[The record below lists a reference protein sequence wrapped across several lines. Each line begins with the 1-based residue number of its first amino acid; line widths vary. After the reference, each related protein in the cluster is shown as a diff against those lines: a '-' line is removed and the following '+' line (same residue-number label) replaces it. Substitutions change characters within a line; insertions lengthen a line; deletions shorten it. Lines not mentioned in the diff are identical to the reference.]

1 MTGVLPVLGGGTTM
15 DLSGVLSW
23 LLDRYATVLAEYRRQ
38 ITGDPAGLRATAQSY
53 LAIADRTAGVSGEL
67 VRRHSGLAV
76 HWYGSAYD
84 AFGSASGRVTGGL
97 DGIEARLRRH
107 AAAMERAAGGLEAA
121 AGTGDVI
128 IARFRANA
136 QLLVAAARAVPISQI
151 PALLGQARSIG
162 EQAVTAMRGVYDR
175 LGEVLAQVATEL
187 GGPSAAGAAGSAA
200 AAGADG
206 RTAGETVR
214 AALAGDVS
222 PTQFR
227 QAMAQLAVITD
238 RVRASQPP
246 SAADKAF
253 LTSFYGAL
261 GDRVFDLPGYLNATE
276 YRYQTSLF
284 GIFGETA
291 PGFAPADRQ
300 AMLRTVGNGILTLS
314 QDPADLPAAIRDLV
328 HERATTET
336 NIGTSSF
343 GFSQELPSTP
353 GRAPLTGVFGETVY
367 TNRLDVPRYA
377 QWEALSQLT
386 GAADRNLVGG
396 ADYSAAVTR
405 RVGEMADVTQRL
417 DDLSRHNPHQPGY
430 YVSTNDAVL
439 WDKPRVDTT
448 LTNLLDVSTR
458 NHVADAALAGDGAT
472 LRRLACFGWADDGAT
487 AGRVVDWIGA
497 GTADPAE
504 HDLARGA
511 YVNLTQTITDPA
523 SYPQT
528 LTAMRENPHFAEA
541 IARATVPN
549 MDLYAQPLDGLDT
562 NPAAQQL
569 GSTDARHMLMLGQ
582 VTQGGRDE
590 INAAADLYQEYLLR
604 QADAGTIPMEQAGRY
619 AGNVDGLTNA
629 AAANAIWHA
638 NVQDAEQATR
648 TAQESYAR
656 QVAITNA
663 VKDVVGFGVGK
674 LPEVGSFAGFAFG
687 QAANV
692 VTGAMQAPAPV
703 LPQGLPADVFH
714 HPQFTGNGTV
724 YTAAGD
730 LASYELRTG
739 GSAPSVPVG
748 TGYGAAA
755 EEAVRWARA
764 DPGRA
769 DYIDAYSTA
778 AQYVYLGNLATHTR
792 ESIQFDVQG
801 RRP

>member
-1 MTGVLPVLGGGTTM
+1 MPGVSPVLVGSTI
-15 DLSGVLSW
+15 DLSGALSW

-38 ITGDPAGLRATAQSY
+38 LTGDPAGLRTVAHSY
-53 LAIADRTAGVSGEL
+53 LAVADRAAGVSGDL
-67 VRRHSGLAV
+67 ARRRSGLSA
-76 HWYGSAYD
+76 HWYGAAYD
-84 AFGSASGRVTGGL
+84 AFGAATGRVSTGL
-97 DGIEARLRRH
+97 DSTEARLRRH
-107 AAAMERAAGGLEAA
+107 ATALERAAGGLGAA
-121 AGTGDVI
+121 ASTADVV

-136 QLLVAAARAVPISQI
+136 QLLVAAARAVPGNQVSV
-151 PALLGQARSIG
+151 LLGQARQVG
-162 EQAVTAMRGVYDR
+162 EQALSAMRGVCDR
-175 LGEVLAQVATEL
+175 LGMVLAQVATEL
-187 GGPSAAGAAGSAA
+187 GGAHPVGAAGPAA

-206 RTAGETVR
+206 RAAGETVL

-222 PTQFR
+222 PAQFR
-227 QAMAQLAVITD
+227 QSMAQLAVITD
-238 RVRASQPP
+238 RVRNGQPP

-261 GDRVFDLPGYLNATE
+261 GDRVFDLPGYLNAAE
-276 YRYQTSLF
+276 HRYQTSLF

-328 HERATTET
+328 HTRAATET
-336 NIGTSSF
+336 NIGTNSF
-343 GFSQELPSTP
+343 GFTHEVPSAP
-353 GRAPLTGVFGETVY
+353 GRAPLTGAIGETVY

-386 GAADRNLVGG
+386 GAADRDLVAG

-430 YVSTNDAVL
+430 YVSTDDAVL
-439 WDKPRVDTT
+439 WDKSRVDTT
-448 LTNLLDVSTR
+448 LTTLLDVSTR
-458 NHVADAALAGDGAT
+458 NHAADAALAGDGDT
-472 LRRLACFGWADDGAT
+472 LRRLAGFGWADDGRT

-497 GTADPAE
+497 ATADPVE

-528 LTAMRENPHFAEA
+528 LAAMRENPHFAEA

-562 NPAAQQL
+562 NSAAQRL

-582 VTQGGRDE
+582 VTQDGRDA

-629 AAANAIWHA
+629 SAANAIWYA

-648 TAQESYAR
+648 TAQEAYAR
-656 QVAITNA
+656 QVAIANA

-674 LPEVGSFAGFAFG
+674 LPEVGSFAGFAVG
-687 QAANV
+687 QAANL
-692 VTGAMQAPAPV
+692 VTGALQAPAPV
-703 LPQGLPADVFH
+703 HPLSLPTDVFH

-730 LASYELRTG
+730 LASFELRTG
-739 GSAPSVPVG
+739 GSAPTVPVG
-748 TGYGAAA
+748 ALHGAAA

-769 DYIDAYSTA
+769 DYMDAYTTA
-778 AQYVYLGNLATHTR
+778 AQYVYLANLATDTR
-792 ESIQFDVQG
+792 ESIQYDVQG

>member
-1 MTGVLPVLGGGTTM
+1 MTGVLPVLARSTM

-23 LLDRYATVLAEYRRQ
+23 LLERYATVLAEYRRQ
-38 ITGDPAGLRATAQSY
+38 VTGDPAGLRATAQAY
-53 LAIADRTAGVSGEL
+53 LAVADRTAGVSSDL
-67 VRRHSGLAV
+67 DRRRCGLGA
-76 HWYGSAYD
+76 HWHGSAYD
-84 AFGSASGRVTGGL
+84 AFGSASCRVTTGL
-97 DGIEARLRRH
+97 DGTEARLRRH
-107 AAAMERAAGGLEAA
+107 AAALERAAGGLQAA
-121 AGTGDVI
+121 AGTGDVV

-151 PALLGQARSIG
+151 GVLIQQARTVG
-162 EQAVTAMRGVYDR
+162 EQAVTAMRGVHER
-175 LGEVLAQVATEL
+175 LGVVLAQVAAEL
-187 GGPSAAGAAGSAA
+187 GGSSPAGTAGSTA

-214 AALAGDVS
+214 AALAGDVA
-222 PTQFR
+222 PAQFR
-227 QAMAQLAVITD
+227 QAMAQLAVVTD
-238 RVRASQPP
+238 RARAAQPP

-253 LTSFYGAL
+253 LTAFHGAL
-261 GDRVFDLPGYLNATE
+261 GDQVFDLPAYLNATE
-276 YRYQTSLF
+276 HRYQTSLF
-284 GIFGETA
+284 GLFGETA
-291 PGFAPADRQ
+291 PGFAAADRQ
-300 AMLRTVGNGILTLS
+300 EMLRTVGNGILILS
-314 QDPADLPAAIRDLV
+314 RDPADLPAAVRDLV
-328 HERATTET
+328 HTRAATET
-336 NIGTSSF
+336 NIGTNSF
-343 GFSQELPSTP
+343 GFTHEMPSTP
-353 GRAPLTGVFGETVY
+353 GRAPLTGVLGETVY

-386 GAADRNLVGG
+386 GAADRNLVAG

-417 DDLSRHNPHQPGY
+417 DDLSRHNPGQPGY

-439 WDKPRVDTT
+439 WDKPRVDAT
-448 LTNLLDVSTR
+448 LTSLLDVSTR
-458 NHVADAALAGDGAT
+458 NHVADAALAGDGET
-472 LRRLACFGWADDGAT
+472 LRRLAGFAWADDGAT

-497 GTADPAE
+497 ASADPAR

-511 YVNLTQTITDPA
+511 YVNLAQTVTEPA
-523 SYPQT
+523 SLPQT
-528 LTAMRENPHFAEA
+528 LAAMRENPHFAEA
-541 IARATVPN
+541 IARATAPN

-562 NPAAQQL
+562 NPAAQRL

-582 VTQGGRDE
+582 VTQDGRDE

-604 QADAGTIPMEQAGRY
+604 QADTGTIPMEQAGRY

-629 AAANAIWHA
+629 AAANAIWYA

-648 TAQESYAR
+648 TAQEAYAR
-656 QVAITNA
+656 QVAIANA

-687 QAANV
+687 QTANV

-703 LPQGLPADVFH
+703 LPQSLPADVFH
-714 HPQFTGNGTV
+714 HPQLTGNGAG
-724 YTAAGD
+724 YTAAAD

-739 GSAPSVPVG
+739 GSAPTVPVG
-748 TGYGAAA
+748 TLHGAAA
-755 EEAVRWARA
+755 EEAVRWART

-769 DYIDAYSTA
+769 DYIDAYTSA
-778 AQYVYLGNLATHTR
+778 AQYVYLGNVATHTR
-792 ESIQFDVQG
+792 ESILFDVQG